1 MSVLMGGD
9 QANFSG
15 NINFEIG
22 VVLQDPYMG
31 QHFGGVPEP
40 RRPRP
45 YMGAKIGHIEI
56 RV

>member
-1 MSVLMGGD
+1 MGGD

-45 YMGAKIGHIEI
+45 YMGAKIGHIIEI
-56 RV
+56 SV